1 MFSPIRRIAE
11 ALTPKTITLGT
22 TLIFAGVGGAYA
34 LRLRDSLRQTNPR
47 HIQSSVAVSE
57 SLVDSSTVRRL
68 VNPRS
73 HVSKGDS
80 HSIILSMCSRKNVA
94 SEKDLLSTFVT
105 GFFSGP
111 VFLPESIALTLFPL
125 SKVSYDELTP
135 TTDQK
140 VIWSAKQLSDT
151 QLPPISSILWGTFQV
166 AEIEHSDNQASEST
180 GSRAVIVFGDNKGSF
195 AGCHRFSVKQLDPS
209 TDSKADEIK
218 FRLSLECLVCDPT
231 SSEPKE
237 SEFLHKVHNNYSYF
251 LFRDAVAHTKSRYN
265 SLIESSH

>member
-11 ALTPKTITLGT
+11 AFTPKTITIGT

-57 SLVDSSTVRRL
+57 SLVDSNTVRKL

-73 HVSKGDS
+73 HGSKGDS
-80 HSIILSMCSRKNVA
+80 HSIILSLCSRKNVA
-94 SEKDLLSTFVT
+94 SEKDLLSAFVT

-125 SKVSYDELTP
+125 SK
-135 TTDQK
+135 
-140 VIWSAKQLSDT
+140 
-151 QLPPISSILWGTFQV
+151 LPPISSILWGTFQI
-166 AEIEHSDNQASEST
+166 AEIELSDSQASESI

-195 AGCHRFSVKQLDPS
+195 AGCHRFSVKRLDPS
-209 TDSKADEIK
+209 TDNKADEIK

-251 LFRDAVAHTKSRYN
+251 LFRDAVAHTKARFN

>member
-1 MFSPIRRIAE
+1 MFNPIRRIAE
-11 ALTPKTITLGT
+11 ALTPKTIALGT
-22 TLIFAGVGGAYA
+22 TLVFAGVGGAYA
-34 LRLRDSLRQTNPR
+34 LRLRDRLGQTNPR

-57 SLVDSSTVRRL
+57 SLKDSNTVRRL
-68 VNPRS
+68 VNSRN
-73 HVSKGDS
+73 HASKGDS

-94 SEKDLLSTFVT
+94 SEKDLLSAFVT

-111 VFLPESIALTLFPL
+111 VFLPESIALSLFPL

-140 VIWSAKQLSDT
+140 FIWSAKELSDS

-166 AEIEHSDNQASEST
+166 AEIELSDSQASEST

-195 AGCHRFSVKQLDPS
+195 AGCHRFSVKRLDTN
-209 TDSKADEIK
+209 TDEEAGEIK

-231 SSEPKE
+231 SSESKE
-237 SEFLHKVHNNYSYF
+237 SEFLHKVHNNYSYL
-251 LFRDAVAHTKSRYN
+251 LFRDAVAHTKSGLN